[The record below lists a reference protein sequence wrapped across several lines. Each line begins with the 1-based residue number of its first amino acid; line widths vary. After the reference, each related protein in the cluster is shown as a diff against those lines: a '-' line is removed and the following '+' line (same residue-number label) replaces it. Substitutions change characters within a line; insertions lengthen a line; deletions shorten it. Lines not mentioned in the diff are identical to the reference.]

1 MAISSVNSC
10 DNRSNTLKNTAI
22 ASVIGLAGGAYAG
35 RLATTPLK
43 DNKFDDKFVYNVMNA
58 CTDDIDD
65 VKFID
70 FAKKVSKMPEKP
82 SAKDVQMVQDYL
94 LENAKQ
100 LNLLDCIIENNGKKS
115 VNFSIEEYIQNV
127 KQGHKEALE
136 DVKDSLGK
144 VYDVSKKTF
153 KKLSENASE
162 ELKNFAEISK
172 EVLSETKAKNAW
184 KFGGIGLVAAGA
196 SAWLANKISGRH
208 Q

>member
-65 VKFID
+65 VKIID

-153 KKLSENASE
+153 KKLSEDASE

-196 SAWLANKISGRH
+196 SAWLASKISGRH

>member
-22 ASVIGLAGGAYAG
+22 ASVIGLTGGAYAG

-70 FAKKVSKMPEKP
+70 FAKKVSKMTEKP

-153 KKLSENASE
+153 KKLSEDASE

-196 SAWLANKISGRH
+196 SAWLASKISGRH

>member
-1 MAISSVNSC
+1 MAILPVNSYE
-10 DNRSNTLKNTAI
+10 NRNNTLKNTAI

-82 SAKDVQMVQDYL
+82 TTKDVQMVQDYL

-100 LNLLDCIIENNGKKS
+100 LNLLDCIVENNGKRS
-115 VNFSIEEYIQNV
+115 VNFSIEEYIQSV

-153 KKLSENASE
+153 KKLSEDTSN
-162 ELKNFAEISK
+162 ELKNFAEVSK
-172 EVLSETKAKNAW
+172 KVLNETKAKNAW
-184 KFGGIGLVAAGA
+184 KFGGAGLVAAGTA
-196 SAWLANKISGRH
+196 AWLATKISNKH